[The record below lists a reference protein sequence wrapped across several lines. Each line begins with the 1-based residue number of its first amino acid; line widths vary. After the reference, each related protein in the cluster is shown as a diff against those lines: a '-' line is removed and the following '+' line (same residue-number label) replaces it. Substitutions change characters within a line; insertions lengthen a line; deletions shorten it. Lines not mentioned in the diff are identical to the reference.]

1 MDFCIFHQQ
10 SAIAGRPDIGGDM
23 LKASTM
29 RHAQAQCNSRS
40 MLRDLW
46 RCCACRRPP
55 ARPRGRFDERRKL
68 DSAEL
73 LCRHSVP
80 WSKRHSTRGSLT
92 GIYHLLSCYSS
103 MGDVERC
110 HKLTSRH
117 RSKYSNKKLD
127 STTESYCEIA
137 IAESNKRRREKDG
150 SHGPTVIEAFRSRMH
165 AAVRARKEREAAAQA
180 IEEARAAL
188 EADDSD
194 DDTAPRNGF
203 DEILDEICDEDGYE
217 SEDSE
222 GEAW

>member
-1 MDFCIFHQQ
+1 
-10 SAIAGRPDIGGDM
+10 
-23 LKASTM
+23 
-29 RHAQAQCNSRS
+29 
-40 MLRDLW
+40 
-46 RCCACRRPP
+46 
-55 ARPRGRFDERRKL
+55 
-68 DSAEL
+68 
-73 LCRHSVP
+73 
-80 WSKRHSTRGSLT
+80 
-92 GIYHLLSCYSS
+92 

-127 STTESYCEIA
+127 STTESYCE

-180 IEEARAAL
+180 IQEARAAL

-194 DDTAPRNGF
+194 DDTAPRNAF